1 MQIKK
6 AKKGAIEMNE
16 TILVLFIISIILVLI
31 IFVYYKYTIS
41 SIESSSSSLSEQ
53 EALVQLSFLTKYPE
67 LSCEND
73 NCIDMLKA
81 ISFKQVYNQN
91 KDYYLRTFGKKKITI
106 EQVYPKPTSE
116 DECTSQKFNQ
126 IDYPNN
132 CKFLI
137 IYEEV
142 PPTYTSKQITSIPIS
157 IFYPELEEFI
167 NKNNTWPVVNFK

>member
-1 MQIKK
+1 MRAHQST
-6 AKKGAIEMNE
+6 KGQVEMNE
-16 TILVLFIISIILVLI
+16 TILVVFIISIILILL
-31 IFVYYKYTIS
+31 IFVYYRYTIS

-67 LSCEND
+67 LRCEND

-81 ISFKQVYNQN
+81 VSFKQVYQKN
-91 KDYYLRTFGKKKITI
+91 KDYYLRTFGNKKITI
-106 EQVYPKPTSE
+106 EQVYPQPTSE

-126 IDYPNN
+126 VDYPNN

-157 IFYPELEEFI
+157 IFYPEIEESRLGRLNI
-167 NKNNTWPVVNFK
+167 EVYR